1 MECERQNS
9 FLCWWLAD
17 PESSYF
23 GSVEVISLARDSS
36 NKNYILFVTKHDTM
50 TWENITEFGNIHF
63 QPLHI
68 CKSEYWNNDLIYE
81 VFRANWWDTILMWL
95 FSSVFSAY
103 AHVISYI

>member
-50 TWENITEFGNIHF
+50 TWENITDFGNIHF
-63 QPLHI
+63 QSLHI
-68 CKSEYWNNDLIYE
+68 CKLNRNIEIIIWFAQCLEQTDNIQ
-81 VFRANWWDTILMWL
+81 F
-95 FSSVFSAY
+95 
-103 AHVISYI
+103 